1 MFLRGGRSRAR
12 LPSTFNW
19 PPKLSLGYLMLKPH
33 SEAIAGLVTSHA
45 EAASQRNGSGMG
57 VGETP
62 KCGWAGLGAA
72 GPTPQNLCASNIYS
86 LFQPPDALVA
96 SALSSAREVESAFG

>member
-1 MFLRGGRSRAR
+1 MFLRGGRSRAW
-12 LPSTFNW
+12 LLSTFNW

-33 SEAIAGLVTSHA
+33 SEAIAGLVTSRA

-57 VGETP
+57 VGETS
-62 KCGWAGLGAA
+62 KCGWAALGAA
-72 GPTPQNLCASNIYS
+72 GLTPQNPCASNIYF
-86 LFQPPDALVA
+86 LFQPPNALFA